1 MENKKERIE
10 TFIKETIE
18 QEAEDI
24 RRENEKEP
32 DTGEMPAEVRD
43 RIWYRL
49 ETDIEDYERRERY
62 AELSDED
69 YRALRLG
76 QDMMEKKKTR
86 KKTARRKRRVMFCGG
101 LAAVLAMVIVVSV
114 NSIGRHERVAQFV
127 TSRVG
132 GREVLKVNSSD
143 ENLVIVEEDE
153 EKAYQAMGEEFGVR
167 PLRILTGALEN
178 MKFDTMEFD
187 KILQFAELRYVYN
200 DEKIVYFISASFKDS
215 SWATDV
221 DDVVTDEYQMER
233 EGCLI
238 KIREYDVSL
247 TNLKKYTAS
256 FKYNGLEYFLTGA
269 MDKEQFEKIIENFYF
284 NS

>member
-18 QEAEDI
+18 QEAEYI

-43 RIWYRL
+43 RIWHRL

-69 YRALRLG
+69 YHALRLG

-143 ENLVIVEEDE
+143 ENLVIVEEDAE
-153 EKAYQAMGEEFGVR
+153 EAYQIMREEFGVQ
-167 PLRILTGALEN
+167 PVKIQTGALEN

-187 KILQFAELRYVYN
+187 RLLQFAELNYLYN
-200 DEKIVYFISASFKDS
+200 DEKIIYFISASYKTS
-215 SWATDV
+215 SWGTDV
-221 DDVVTDEYQMER
+221 DDIVTDEYQIER
-233 EGCLI
+233 EDCVITI
-238 KIREYDVSL
+238 KEYDVSSTDL
-247 TNLKKYTAS
+247 RRYSAS
-256 FKYNGLEYFLTGA
+256 FKYNGLEYLLMGTV
-269 MDKEQFEKIIENFYF
+269 DKKQFNEIIEKIYF

>member
-43 RIWYRL
+43 RIWHRL

-69 YRALRLG
+69 YHALRLG
-76 QDMMEKKKTR
+76 QDMMKKKKTR

-132 GREVLKVNSSD
+132 GREILQVDSSD
-143 ENLVIVEEDE
+143 ENLMIVEDDAE
-153 EKAYQAMGEEFGVR
+153 EAYEVVENE
-167 PLRILTGALEN
+167 LRIKPVKIVTGALEG
-178 MKFDTMEFD
+178 MQFDSMQFD
-187 KILQFAELRYVYN
+187 SILQLAELSYN
-200 DEKIVYFISASFKDS
+200 YQNEKIVYIISASYRGS
-215 SWATDV
+215 SWGMDL
-221 DDVVTDEYQMER
+221 DDSCINEYQFFR
-233 EGCLI
+233 EESLI
-238 KIREYDVSL
+238 NVKEYSVPK
-247 TNLKKYTAS
+247 TEMKKYSAN
-256 FKYNGLEYFLTGA
+256 FKFGGLEYFLTGT
-269 MDKEQFEKIIENFYF
+269 MEKEDFEKILKNLHFFI
-284 NS
+284 

>member
-18 QEAEDI
+18 QEAEYI

-43 RIWYRL
+43 RIWHRL

-69 YRALRLG
+69 YHALRLG

-132 GREVLKVNSSD
+132 GREILQVDSSD
-143 ENLVIVEEDE
+143 ENLVIVEGDA
-153 EKAYQAMGEEFGVR
+153 EKAYQTISDVFGIEPVKIASGI
-167 PLRILTGALEN
+167 PKGIQFDSMELDVVLQIAQLSYYYESERIV
-178 MKFDTMEFD
+178 F
-187 KILQFAELRYVYN
+187 
-200 DEKIVYFISASFKDS
+200 FISASYRDS
-215 SWATDV
+215 SWGLDV
-221 DDVVTDEYQMER
+221 EDSVIDEYQIVR
-233 EGCLI
+233 KNCLFKI
-238 KIREYDVSL
+238 KEYEVLSAK
-247 TNLKKYTAS
+247 LKRYSAS
-256 FKYNGLEYFLTGA
+256 FEYKGLEYFLVGTIG
-269 MDKEQFEKIIENFYF
+269 KQEFEMIIENFHF
-284 NS
+284 NL